1 MTGESLIPEQDS
13 QARSDYGFGRV
24 WLNLEGEISMKHK
37 RIKKFSLGALVLLAL
52 LCVSVCVQADNWT
65 RYQNASTNNG
75 VTENPAPSDADHA
88 VLQWAVKMPGATTP
102 PLVIGDVVYTA
113 SDNYVYCYDKTTG
126 AELGRSDKLKGS
138 VGFALHPMVYAD
150 NKLYVVTENGG
161 TRIEALNLSDPTQPK
176 RVWHS
181 EPTPGTSYSPLT
193 YQDGCLYTGTWNGED
208 SGYYFCVD
216 AGSGKIR
223 WSVENANGFYWD
235 GAYATDTYV
244 AFASEN
250 AKGGDSE
257 EDGSALY
264 TVNAKTGEPIDAV
277 MDLKGNIRNT
287 VVYADGYLYIGT
299 VAGRVYR
306 ISVDSAG
313 NLGDYSEENTDDFSY
328 IDLDGRIKATM
339 LVDQGQLYVGVEG
352 KSSGSS
358 FYQVI
363 DCSQPFG
370 QHSKIGKV
378 SVPDEPKGAP
388 ILSTAEGGTRY
399 VYFTCN
405 DGKGGIY
412 YFTNRYETEDLS
424 NYSCLFQPDSSLQEK
439 CISSL
444 ALDSE
449 GTLYYTN
456 DSNNLMAVSPK
467 VIKNVEIEPS
477 AGIHW
482 KDQQFDPAVSSYDLT
497 ADAGVSEIT
506 LNVEM
511 LDGENENVS
520 SDCIVDGASQG
531 TDTTVVLKEGTTT
544 VELRVT
550 RKKITLSYRFRIVK
564 KNSQNASLS
573 LLYYGQNFYAGGNLL
588 PAIEDEKKDYSVDLR
603 KTSANDAYLWIL
615 AEDTGANVEV
625 YVVENIKDDFGD
637 DLKKGDVLD
646 PVYEEKTGELK
657 YAITPTDAAKNTV
670 IRVRVT
676 SADGSKTQDYQ
687 VEFVRAD
694 VHHHDWAEAWKYDA
708 SYHWHECLIENCDA
722 VKNSQKDGY
731 KEHSG
736 SWVTTR
742 KATCTAAGQQTFT
755 CKVCGY
761 TAKKTIPATGHKY
774 GSWKTSKKATV
785 FAAETQKRTCSVC
798 KYAASRTVGKKLTPV
813 LEVPGKLSSLSIK
826 KGATVGFTLSMAAG
840 DSVSSVKSNNTKYV
854 QVSSY
859 SKSGSVKLKAVK
871 TGTTSI
877 SIKLASGKSRT
888 YSVKVVS
895 GTVKTT
901 KVAVDSTKLTLA
913 KGKTSTLKPTVTPF
927 TSTQKV
933 TYKSS
938 NKKVAT
944 VTSGGKITA
953 VGAGT
958 ANITITSGS
967 KKTTVAVTVPGISL
981 EKTSVTIKRNKTFTL
996 SPKRYAVS
1004 GKITYVSSNK
1014 NIATVS
1020 EKGKVKGIRK
1030 GTATITVKAGTYSV
1044 KCTVKV
1050 K

>member
-1 MTGESLIPEQDS
+1 
-13 QARSDYGFGRV
+13 
-24 WLNLEGEISMKHK
+24 MKHK
-37 RIKKFSLGALVLLAL
+37 RIKKFSLGALVLLAF
-52 LCVSVCVQADNWT
+52 LCISVSVQADNWI

-75 VTENPAPSDADHA
+75 VTENPGPSDANHA

-126 AELGRSDKLKGS
+126 AELGRSDKLKGT
-138 VGFALHPMVYAD
+138 VGHALHPMVYVD
-150 NKLYVVTENGG
+150 EKLYVVTDNGG
-161 TRIEALNLSDPTQPK
+161 ARIEALDVSNPTEPKLKWTSDAK
-176 RVWHS
+176 
-181 EPTPGTSYSPLT
+181 PGTSYSPLT
-193 YQDGCLYTGTWNGED
+193 YQDGCLYTGTWNGYD
-208 SGYYFCVD
+208 PGYYFCVD
-216 AGSGKIR
+216 AGSGKIK
-223 WSVENANGFYWD
+223 WSVENENGFYWA

-250 AKGGDSE
+250 ARGGDDE
-257 EDGSALY
+257 ENGSALY
-264 TVNAKTGEPIDAV
+264 TVDAKTGDLIDAV
-277 MDLKGNIRNT
+277 MDLKGSIRNT
-287 VVYADGYLYIGT
+287 VVYADNHLYIGT

-306 ISVDSAG
+306 ISVDSSG
-313 NLGDYSEENTDDFSY
+313 NLGDSSEESSDDFSY
-328 IDLDGRIKATM
+328 IDLEGRIKATM

-352 KSSGSS
+352 KTSGSS

-370 QHSKIGKV
+370 QYSKIDSV

-388 ILSTAEGGTRY
+388 VLSTAEGKTRY
-399 VYFTCN
+399 IYFTCN
-405 DGKGGIY
+405 GGNGGIY
-412 YFTNRYETEDLS
+412 YFTNQYENEKLS
-424 NYSCLFQPDSSLQEK
+424 GYSCLFQPESSMQQK

-456 DSNNLMAVSPK
+456 DSKYLMAVSPK
-467 VIKNVEIEPS
+467 LIRDVEVSPS
-477 AGIHW
+477 TGISW
-482 KDQQFDPAVSSYDLT
+482 NDQRFDPTVRSYDLT
-497 ADAGVSEIT
+497 AEASVSEVELNIDT
-506 LNVEM
+506 LDADYE
-511 LDGENENVS
+511 
-520 SDCIVDGASQG
+520 CIVDGETQG
-531 TDTTVVLKEGTTT
+531 KNTTFTLGEETTT
-544 VELRVT
+544 VDLKVT
-550 RKKITLSYRFRIVK
+550 RNKITLSYRFRIAK
-564 KNSQNASLS
+564 ISSGNTSLG
-573 LLYYGQNFYAGGNLL
+573 LLYYGRDFNAGGNLL
-588 PAIEDEKKDYSVDLR
+588 PAIEEGKVEYSVDLR
-603 KTSANDAYLWIL
+603 ETSVNDAYLWIRPR
-615 AEDTGANVEV
+615 DTNAFVDVYAVDNVK
-625 YVVENIKDDFGD
+625 NDFGE
-637 DLKKGDVLD
+637 DLKNGDILD
-646 PVYEEKTGELK
+646 YIYEERTGELK

-670 IRVRVT
+670 IRVSVT

-687 VEFVRAD
+687 VEFIRAD
-694 VHHHDWAEAWKYDA
+694 VHHHDWAKAWKYDA
-708 SYHWHECLIENCDA
+708 SYHWHECLNENCDA
-722 VKNSQKDGY
+722 VNNSQKDGY
-731 KEHSG
+731 KAHTG
-736 SWVTTR
+736 NWVTTR

-755 CKVCGY
+755 CKECGY
-761 TAKKTIPATGHKY
+761 TAKKTIPATEHKY
-774 GSWKTSKKATV
+774 GAWKTSKKATV

-798 KYAASRTVGKKLTPV
+798 KHAASRTVGKKLTPV

-826 KGATVGFTLSMAAG
+826 KGATVSFALSMAAG
-840 DSVSSVKSNNTKYV
+840 DSVSSVKSGNTKYV

-859 SKSGSVKLKAVK
+859 NKSGSVKLKAVK
-871 TGTTSI
+871 TGTANI
-877 SIKLASGKSRT
+877 SIKLASGKNRT

-933 TYKSS
+933 TYKTS
-938 NKKVAT
+938 NKKVAA

-967 KKTTVAVTVPGISL
+967 KKATVAVTVPGVSL
-981 EKTSVTIKRNKTFTL
+981 AKTSVTIKRNKTFTL

-1020 EKGKVKGIRK
+1020 ENGKVKGIRK